1 LFNKISFFSAVKY
14 CGLVWRKF
22 VSEIGLSTTLFFVGI
37 LLGYKSYH
45 GVLYVSMLTCR
56 LHCRSRVD
64 REDN

>member
-1 LFNKISFFSAVKY
+1 
-14 CGLVWRKF
+14 VWRKF